1 MNNVACLTHYTLFFK
16 TYGVRSLRLLH
27 TITRYERFGGQV
39 PRTSHTLLPYIT
51 PNGVRPARE

>member
-1 MNNVACLTHYTLFFK
+1 MEHALYIIHYTLFIK

-39 PRTSHTLLPYIT
+39 PRTSHTLLPYFT
-51 PNGVRPARE
+51 PNGVRPAHE

>member
-1 MNNVACLTHYTLFFK
+1 MPYTLFIK

-39 PRTSHTLLPYIT
+39 PRTSLTWLPYIT
-51 PNGVRPARE
+51 PNGVIPAHDSSTL